1 MGNKVRAFLLVAS
14 TAAAA
19 ILFVLFGPVR
29 AQGDSL
35 FLPFVVGGSSTAAV
49 NLALETIVAPG
60 DLQQPVDVANAGDD
74 RLFVVERAGR
84 IRVVESH
91 GTVREEPF
99 LDIRDRVEWQSGS
112 ERGLLGL
119 AFHPNYPT
127 NGLFYVNYTAK
138 PDGDT
143 QIARFEV
150 TSDPDLADSESET
163 ILLTVAQPY
172 ANHNGGDLAFDPHDG
187 YLYVALG
194 DGGSGNDPGNRAQ
207 DPGELLGKLLRLDV
221 DGGPGS
227 RPADCGGGDNYR
239 IPSDNPLI
247 GEAGAC
253 DEIWALGLRNPWR
266 FSFDHLS
273 GDLFIAD
280 VGQVAWEEVNVR
292 PATAAGENYGWSCYE
307 GTHENPNTAMQ
318 VCEPASAYTMPVFEY
333 GHDEGCA
340 ITGGFVYRGPRY
352 PALHGRYLFT
362 DFCSG
367 YFWDMTRDSAGGWTV
382 KRHDELA
389 GGRYTSFGEDSSGE
403 LYVVDMSVGALYR
416 IMEGS
421 GSAAP

>member
-1 MGNKVRAFLLVAS
+1 MAYRMRAFLI
-14 TAAAA
+14 AAGMATAA
-19 ILFVLFGPVR
+19 ILLLLFGPAR

-35 FLPFVVGGSSTAAV
+35 FLPLVSGGSSTTPIS
-49 NLALETIVAPG
+49 LGLETIVAPG
-60 DLQQPVDVANAGDD
+60 GLQQPVGIANAGDE
-74 RLFVVERAGR
+74 RLFVLERAGR
-84 IRVVESH
+84 IQVIAGD
-91 GTVREEPF
+91 GTVGGQPF
-99 LDIRDRVEWQSGS
+99 LDIRDRVESQGGG
-112 ERGLLGL
+112 EQGLLGL
-119 AFHPNYPT
+119 AFHPDYSN
-127 NGLFYVNYTAK
+127 NGHFYVNYTAK
-138 PDGDT
+138 PEGDT
-143 QIARFEV
+143 HIARFSV
-150 TSDPDLADSESET
+150 THDPNLADADSEV

-172 ANHNGGDLAFDPHDG
+172 PNHNGGDLAFGPHDG

-207 DPGELLGKLLRLDV
+207 DTGELLGKLLRLDV

-227 RPADCGGGDNYR
+227 RPADCGTGDNYR

-266 FSFDHLS
+266 LSFDAPS
-273 GDLFIAD
+273 DDLFIAD

-318 VCEPASAYTMPVFEY
+318 DCGPASAYTMPVFEY

-340 ITGGFVYRGPRY
+340 ITGGYVYRGSRN

-367 YFWDMTRDSAGGWTV
+367 YFWNMSRDSNGGWSAQ
-382 KRHDELA
+382 RHDELA
-389 GGRYTSFGEDSSGE
+389 GGRYASLGEDSNGE
-403 LYVVDMSVGALYR
+403 LYVADMFAKALYR
-416 IMEGS
+416 ITEAS
-421 GSAAP
+421 GSEAP